1 MRANNVLG
9 IIYSNSYD
17 SVLPE
22 LTNLRTMG
30 SVPFG
35 GRYRLIDFPLSNMV
49 NCGISTVG
57 VITKSNYRSLM
68 DHLGTGKAWDLSR
81 KRAGMFLLPP
91 FLSTD
96 SGGVFNSRI
105 EALKD
110 NLSFIRRS
118 NEEFVVICDS
128 NVLCNIDFE
137 ELFRAHVKTKADITV
152 AYKRGTVPNLE
163 DLLTFNIDD
172 DTGKIN
178 TATPHQCNVRGTA
191 YSLNVFVLKKA
202 LLERLINESACLNTN
217 DFEQDVIRGNIDKMN
232 IYGYECQGFATTI
245 DSLQSY
251 YDISMQLLDSE
262 KRNMLFAPE
271 RPVYTK
277 LRDDM
282 PAVYGLNSHVS
293 NSLVA
298 DGCKIDGEV
307 ENCILFRRVTIGKG
321 AKVKNS
327 IIMQDAFV
335 GENTTLNCVITDKNA
350 VIKPNKTLAGAK
362 NYPVFVGKGIVI

>member
-17 SVLPE
+17 SVLSE

-57 VITKSNYRSLM
+57 VITKNNYRSLM

-81 KRAGMFLLPP
+81 KRAGMFILPP
-91 FLSTD
+91 FSSTD
-96 SGGVFNSRI
+96 SGGVFNSRV

-110 NLSFIRRS
+110 NLAFIRRS

-128 NVLCNIDFE
+128 NVLCNMDFE
-137 ELFRAHVKTKADITV
+137 KMLSAHEKAKADITI
-152 AYKRGTVPNLE
+152 AYKRGAVPNL
-163 DLLTFNIDD
+163 DNLLTFNIDD
-172 DTGKIN
+172 TGRIN
-178 TATPHQCNVRGTA
+178 VATPTQCDIRGSA
-191 YSLNVFVLKKA
+191 YSLNIFVMKKA
-202 LLERLINESACLNTN
+202 LLERLINDSTCLSLN
-217 DFEQDVIRGNIDKMN
+217 DFEQDIIRGNIDKVN
-232 IYGYECQGFATTI
+232 VHGYEFEDFAGTI

-251 YDISMQLLDSE
+251 YDISMELLDSE
-262 KRNMLFAPE
+262 KRNALFTPE
-271 RPVYTK
+271 RPIYTK

-282 PAVYGLNSHVS
+282 PVVYGVNSHVS
-293 NSLVA
+293 NSLIA

-307 ENCILFRRVTIGKG
+307 ENCILFRRVTIAKG

-327 IIMQDAFV
+327 IIMQDTFV
-335 GENTTLNCVITDKNA
+335 GENTKLDCVITDKNA
-350 VIKPNKTLAGAK
+350 VIKPGKILAGAE
-362 NYPVFVGKGIVI
+362 NYPLFVGKGIII

>member
-17 SVLPE
+17 SVLSE

-49 NCGISTVG
+49 NCGIATVG

-81 KRAGMFLLPP
+81 KRAGMFILPP
-91 FLSTD
+91 FSSTD
-96 SGGVFNSRI
+96 SGGVFKNRV
-105 EALKD
+105 EALKE
-110 NLSFIRRS
+110 NLAFIRRS
-118 NEEFVVICDS
+118 NEEFVIMCDS
-128 NVLCNIDFE
+128 NVLCNMDFE
-137 ELFRAHVKTKADITV
+137 ELLSAHVKAKADITI
-152 AYKRGTVPNLE
+152 AYKRGAVPNL
-163 DLLTFNIDD
+163 DNLLTFNIDD
-172 DTGKIN
+172 TGRIN
-178 TATPHQCNVRGTA
+178 AATPTQCTIRGTA
-191 YSLNVFVLKKA
+191 YSLNIFVFKKA
-202 LLERLINESACLNTN
+202 LLERLINETACLNMN
-217 DFEQDVIRGNIDKMN
+217 DFEHDIIRGNLDRMN
-232 IYGYECQGFATTI
+232 VHGYEFTGFTGTI

-251 YDISMQLLDSE
+251 YDISMELLNSE
-262 KRNMLFAPE
+262 KRNELFAPE

-282 PAVYGLNSHVS
+282 PAVYGLDSHVA
-293 NSLVA
+293 NSLIA

-307 ENCILFRRVTIGKG
+307 ENCILFRRVTVAKG

-327 IIMQDAFV
+327 IIMQDTYV
-335 GENTTLNCVITDKNA
+335 GENTNLNCVITDKNA
-350 VIKPNKTLAGAK
+350 VIKPGKTLAGTE

>member
-9 IIYSNSYD
+9 IIFSNSHD
-17 SVLPE
+17 EALSE

-81 KRAGMFLLPP
+81 KRSGMFMLPP
-91 FLSTD
+91 FSSTD
-96 SGGVFNSRI
+96 SGGVYRNRI
-105 EALKD
+105 EALKG
-110 NLSFIRRS
+110 NLAFIRRS
-118 NEEFVVICDS
+118 DEEYVIMCDS
-128 NVLCNIDFE
+128 NVLCNMDFE
-137 ELFRAHVKTKADITV
+137 KLLKAHSKTGADITI
-152 AYKRGTVPNLE
+152 AYKHGDVPKL
-163 DLLTFNIDD
+163 DDIMTFHVD
-172 DTGKIN
+172 DTGRIN
-178 TATPHQCNVRGTA
+178 NAPPQQCNIGGSD
-191 YSLNVFVLKKA
+191 YSLNIFVLKKA
-202 LLERLINESACLNTN
+202 LLERLLNETDCLNTDN
-217 DFEQDVIRGNIDKMN
+217 FEQDVIRNNLDKTN
-232 IYGYECQGFATTI
+232 IYGYEHKGFAGTI

-251 YDISMQLLDSE
+251 YDISMELLNSE
-262 KRNMLFAPE
+262 KRNALFTPE

-282 PAVYGLNSHVS
+282 PAVYGLDSNVR

-321 AKVKNS
+321 AKIKNS
-327 IIMQDAFV
+327 IIMQDTFV
-335 GENTTLNCVITDKNA
+335 GENVNLNCVITDKNV
-350 VIKPNKTLAGAK
+350 VIKPAKTLAGTK
-362 NYPVFVGKGIVI
+362 NYPMFVGKGIVI